1 LKSAPSD
8 GAPRPVFAGGLWL
21 DENQRPWQALD
32 LARLA
37 QDEHFLSI
45 VA

>member
-1 LKSAPSD
+1 
-8 GAPRPVFAGGLWL
+8 VWL
-21 DENQRPWQALD
+21 DDSQRAWQALD